1 MNEEKYYLRLNKSEL
16 LLLRKLLR
24 STIDEVAAGKRDWP
38 TIINLYESLIGAR
51 FNLSAEKEIDA
62 AVKKTKIYEALDNLG
77 YFDYEEDNHDSTFY
91 DLVCFLD
98 DSGFEVFE
106 ELAEE
111 LKNTEKKNSKKD
123 EQEIYGK

>member
-24 STIDEVAAGKRDWP
+24 STIDKVAADKRDWP

-62 AVKKTKIYEALDNLG
+62 AVKKTRIYKALENLG

-98 DSGFEVFE
+98 SSGFEVFDE
-106 ELAEE
+106 IAKE
-111 LKNTEKKNSKKD
+111 LKNE
-123 EQEIYGK
+123 EQKVQK